1 LYPPGS
7 SFKIITSTV
16 ALETFTNAETVRFE
30 CKRLPDGRVGNYVR
44 GWGKPIRDDLLDKE
58 PHGSTDLAKELI
70 FSRNAYAI
78 LIENGRYGGRSAA
91 PAAAEIADAAV
102 ELGLI
107 GRE

>member
-1 LYPPGS
+1 
-7 SFKIITSTV
+7 
-16 ALETFTNAETVRFE
+16 
-30 CKRLPDGRVGNYVR
+30 
-44 GWGKPIRDDLLDKE
+44 
-58 PHGSTDLAKELI
+58 LI

>member
-1 LYPPGS
+1 MYPPGS
-7 SFKIITSTV
+7 SFKIITSIV

-78 LIENGRYGGRSAA
+78 LIENGRYGG
-91 PAAAEIADAAV
+91 
-102 ELGLI
+102 
-107 GRE
+107 